1 MMTGSTERM
10 PMPTSTVTPSES
22 CRASAAE
29 EALLA
34 ELRRAEPASFCA
46 MLLDRVARTPDAE
59 AYRHPDSAGAWHSQT
74 WAATGTAVTEIAAG
88 LLDLGLRPQERVAI
102 LAGTR
107 TEWIEADFGVMC
119 AGGATTT
126 VYPTSSPAEVAHIL
140 ADSAS
145 RFAVVEQA
153 GQLAKV
159 FVAGSPVEYAV
170 LVDGA
175 PADDDARVLTLAAL
189 RARGR
194 QLLAATPAA
203 VTEACAAIR
212 PDDLATLIYTS
223 GTTGLPKGV
232 RVSHRSWIYQ
242 GLAIQAMGFLRPD
255 DLGYLWL
262 PLAHAF
268 GKALLSCQLSVG
280 FAFAVDGDVGR
291 LVERLPVVRPTI
303 IPAVPR
309 IFEKV
314 YAGVLATVRDGNP
327 VTARLFGWG
336 IGVGVRMSRLRRQG
350 RRPGPV
356 LAAQH
361 RIADRLV
368 LARVRERFG
377 GRLRFFISGA
387 AALSTEIAEWFD
399 AVGLPVLEGYGLTE
413 TCATTF
419 FNRPGRPEYGTVG
432 LPLPGTRVALAED
445 GEILVQGPG
454 VMQGYHRAPEATAD
468 ALADGWLRTGDI
480 GAVTAAGS
488 LRITDRKKDLIKTS
502 NGKYVAPQTIEA
514 RFKGICPL
522 ASQIVVHGEG
532 RKYVTALIDLDPDAV
547 RGWAA
552 RHGLGDAGY
561 ARITRSPQLT
571 EAVGACIEQLN
582 ATLAP
587 WETIKKFLVLDHHLA
602 VEGGDLTPSLK
613 VRRRV
618 VETRY
623 ADLLDTLYPAPA

>member
-1 MMTGSTERM
+1 
-10 PMPTSTVTPSES
+10 MPTSTVTASTS
-22 CRASAAE
+22 CHASTAE
-29 EALLA
+29 EDLLA
-34 ELRRAEPASFCA
+34 ELQRTEPASFGA
-46 MLLDRVARTPDAE
+46 MFLDRVARTPEAE
-59 AYRHPDSAGAWHSQT
+59 AYRRPGAGPDWRSQS
-74 WAATGTAVTEIAAG
+74 WAETGTAVTEIAAG
-88 LLDLGLRPQERVAI
+88 LLGLGLRPQERVAI
-102 LAGTR
+102 MAGTR

-126 VYPTSSPAEVAHIL
+126 VYPTGSPAEVAHIL

-153 GQLAKV
+153 AQLGRVLTAE
-159 FVAGSPVEYAV
+159 SPVEHAV
-170 LVDGA
+170 LIDGTA
-175 PADDDARVLTLAAL
+175 PDDDPRVLTLGAL
-189 RARGR
+189 RAAGR
-194 QLLAATPAA
+194 ELLAARPEA
-203 VTEACAAIR
+203 VREACAAIG

-232 RVSHRSWIYQ
+232 RVTHRSWVYQ
-242 GLAIQAMGFLRPD
+242 GLAIRAMGFLHPS

-291 LVERLPVVRPTI
+291 LVARLPVVRPTI
-303 IPAVPR
+303 VPAVPR

-314 YAGVLATVRDGNP
+314 YAGVLATVREGNP

-336 IGVGVRMSRLRRQG
+336 IGVGLRMSRARRQG
-350 RRPGPV
+350 RRPGAL

-361 RIADRLV
+361 RVADRLV
-368 LARVRERFG
+368 LARVRSRFG

-432 LPLPGTRVALAED
+432 RPLPGTRVALAGD
-445 GEILVQGPG
+445 GEILVRGAG
-454 VMQGYHRAPEATAD
+454 VMQGYHGRPAETAD
-468 ALADGWLRTGDI
+468 ALAGGWLHTGDI
-480 GAVTAAGS
+480 GEITAAGS

-502 NGKYVAPQTIEA
+502 TGKYVAPQTIEA

-522 ASQIVVHGEG
+522 AGQILVHGEG
-532 RKYVTALIDLDPDAV
+532 RKYITALIDLDPDAV
-547 RGWAA
+547 AGWAA
-552 RHGLGDAGY
+552 RHGLGDADY
-561 ARITRSPQLT
+561 AAIVRSPQLT
-571 EAVGACIEQLN
+571 AALSACVDELN

-587 WETIKKFLVLDHHLA
+587 WETIKKFAVLDHHLA

-613 VRRRV
+613 VRRRS
-618 VETRY
+618 VEQRY
-623 ADLLDTLYPAPA
+623 AGLIDSLYPAT

>member
-1 MMTGSTERM
+1 MH
-10 PMPTSTVTPSES
+10 MPTSTVTASTS
-22 CRASAAE
+22 CRASTAE
-29 EALLA
+29 ETRLA
-34 ELRRAEPASFCA
+34 ELRRTEPASFGA
-46 MLLDRVARTPDAE
+46 MFLDRVARTPEAE
-59 AYRHPDSAGAWHSQT
+59 AYRLLDSRGAWRSQT
-74 WAATGTAVTEIAAG
+74 WAETGTAVTEIAAG
-88 LLDLGLRPQERVAI
+88 LLHLGLRAQERVAI

-126 VYPTSSPAEVAHIL
+126 VYPSSSAAEVTHIL
-140 ADSAS
+140 TDSAS
-145 RFAVVEQA
+145 RFAVVEHP

-159 FVAGSPVEYAV
+159 FAAGSPVEHAV
-170 LVDGA
+170 LIDGT
-175 PADDDARVLTLAAL
+175 PEGDGDSRVLTLAEL

-194 QLLAATPAA
+194 ELLAAKPA
-203 VTEACAAIR
+203 VVGEACAAIR
-212 PDDLATLIYTS
+212 VDDLATLIYTS

-232 RVSHRSWIYQ
+232 RVTHHSWIYQ
-242 GLAIQAMGFLRPD
+242 GLAIQAMGFVHPG

-314 YAGVLATVRDGNP
+314 YAGVLATARTGNP

-336 IGVGVRMSRLRRQG
+336 IGVGVRVSRLRRRG
-350 RRPGPV
+350 ERPGRL
-356 LAAQH
+356 LAVQH

-368 LARVRERFG
+368 LARIRSRFG

-387 AALSTEIAEWFD
+387 AALSTEIGEWFD

-419 FNRPGRPEYGTVG
+419 FNRPGSPEYGTVG
-432 LPLPGTRVALAED
+432 LPLPGTAVALADD
-445 GEILVQGPG
+445 GEILVRGPG
-454 VMQGYHRAPEATAD
+454 VMQGYHDAPEATAA
-468 ALADGWLRTGDI
+468 ALAGGWLHTGDI
-480 GAVTAAGS
+480 GEITAAGS

-522 ASQIVVHGEG
+522 AGQIVVHGEG
-532 RKYVTALIDLDPDAV
+532 RKYITALIDLDPDAV

-552 RHGLGDAGY
+552 RHGLGDADY

-571 EAVGACIEQLN
+571 EAVSGCIEQLN

-613 VRRRV
+613 VRRRA

-623 ADLLDTLYPAPA
+623 ADLLDSLYPAGPPSQ

>member
-1 MMTGSTERM
+1 
-10 PMPTSTVTPSES
+10 MPTSTVTPSES

-34 ELRRAEPASFCA
+34 ELRRAEPASFGA
-46 MLLDRVARTPDAE
+46 MLLDRVARTPADE

-159 FVAGSPVEYAV
+159 FVAGSPVEYAI

-175 PADDDARVLTLAAL
+175 PADDDARVLTVAAL

-336 IGVGVRMSRLRRQG
+336 IGVGVRTSRLRRQG
-350 RRPGPV
+350 RRPGPI

-454 VMQGYHRAPEATAD
+454 VMQGYHRSPEATAD
-468 ALADGWLRTGDI
+468 ALAGGWLRTGDI

-571 EAVGACIEQLN
+571 KAVGACVEQLN

-587 WETIKKFLVLDHHLA
+587 WETIKKFLILDHHLA

-618 VETRY
+618 VEARY

>member
-1 MMTGSTERM
+1 
-10 PMPTSTVTPSES
+10 MPTSTVTPSES

-34 ELRRAEPASFCA
+34 ELRRAEPASFGA
-46 MLLDRVARTPDAE
+46 MLLDRVARTPADE

-159 FVAGSPVEYAV
+159 FVAGSPVEYAI

-175 PADDDARVLTLAAL
+175 PADDDARVLTVAAL

-336 IGVGVRMSRLRRQG
+336 IGVGVRTSRLRRQG
-350 RRPGPV
+350 RRPGPI

-432 LPLPGTRVALAED
+432 LPLPGARVALAED

-454 VMQGYHRAPEATAD
+454 VMQGYHRSPEATAD
-468 ALADGWLRTGDI
+468 ALAGGWLRTGDI

-571 EAVGACIEQLN
+571 EAVGACVEQLN

-587 WETIKKFLVLDHHLA
+587 WETIKKFLILDHHLA

-618 VETRY
+618 VEARY

>member
-1 MMTGSTERM
+1 
-10 PMPTSTVTPSES
+10 MPTSPTASTS
-22 CRASAAE
+22 CRAPAAE
-29 EALLA
+29 ETALL
-34 ELRRAEPASFCA
+34 ELRRAEPESFGA
-46 MLLDRVARTPDAE
+46 MFLDRVARTPAVE
-59 AYRHPDSAGAWHSQT
+59 AYRRLDGSGTWQSQT
-74 WAATGTAVTEIAAG
+74 WAETGTAVTEIAAG

-126 VYPTSSPAEVAHIL
+126 VYPTGTPTEVAHIL
-140 ADSAS
+140 EDSAS

-153 GQLAKV
+153 GQLGKV
-159 FVAGSPVEYAV
+159 LAAGSPVAHAV
-170 LVDGA
+170 LIDGT
-175 PADDDARVLTLAAL
+175 PPDDDPRVLTLAAL

-194 QLLAATPAA
+194 KLLAAKPTA

-212 PDDLATLIYTS
+212 PGDLATLIYTS

-232 RVSHRSWIYQ
+232 RVTHHSWIYQ
-242 GLAIQAMGFLRPD
+242 GLAIQAMGFLHPD

-314 YAGVLATVRDGNP
+314 YAGVLATVRGGSP
-327 VTARLFGWG
+327 VAARLFGWG
-336 IGVGVRMSRLRRQG
+336 IGVGVRVALLRRQG
-350 RRPGPV
+350 RHPGRI

-368 LARVRERFG
+368 LSRIRDRFG

-432 LPLPGTRVALAED
+432 LPLPGTDVALAED
-445 GEILVQGPG
+445 GEILVRGPG
-454 VMQGYHRAPEATAD
+454 VMRGYHNAPEATAET
-468 ALADGWLRTGDI
+468 LTDGWLRTGDI
-480 GAVTAAGS
+480 GAITAAGS

-522 ASQIVVHGEG
+522 ASQIVVHGDG
-532 RKYVTALIDLDPDAV
+532 RKYISALIDLDPDAV
-547 RGWAA
+547 AGWAV
-552 RHGLGDAGY
+552 RHGLGDTEY
-561 ARITRSPQLT
+561 AEITRSPQLT
-571 EAVGACIEQLN
+571 EAVGACVDQLN

-587 WETIKKFLVLDHHLA
+587 WETIKKFLILDHHLA
-602 VEGGDLTPSLK
+602 VEDGQLTPSLK
-613 VRRRV
+613 VRRRA
-618 VETRY
+618 VEQRY
-623 ADLLDTLYPAPA
+623 AGLLDALY

>member
-1 MMTGSTERM
+1 MSNKPVPAAPE
-10 PMPTSTVTPSES
+10 
-22 CRASAAE
+22 CRAPAAE
-29 EALLA
+29 DARLA
-34 ELRRAEPASFCA
+34 ELRRTEPASFGA
-46 MLLDRVARTPDAE
+46 MFLDRVARTPGAE
-59 AYRHPDSAGAWHSQT
+59 AYRRPGPGDTWQSQT

-88 LLDLGLRPQERVAI
+88 LLALGLRPQERVAI
-102 LAGTR
+102 MSGTR

-126 VYPTSSPAEVAHIL
+126 VYPTGTAEEVAHIL
-140 ADSAS
+140 TDSAS

-153 GQLAKV
+153 GQLGKV
-159 FVAGSPVEYAV
+159 LAAGTPVEHAV
-170 LVDGA
+170 LIDGE
-175 PADDDARVLTLAAL
+175 PAGGDPRVLTLAAL
-189 RARGR
+189 RAAGR
-194 QLLAATPAA
+194 ELLAAKPDA
-203 VTEACAAIR
+203 VTAACAAIR

-232 RVSHRSWIYQ
+232 RVAHRSWIYQ
-242 GLAIQAMGFLRPD
+242 GLAIEAMGFLRPD

-291 LVERLPVVRPTI
+291 LVERLPAVRPTI

-314 YAGVLATVRDGNP
+314 YAGVLATVRDGGP

-336 IGVGVRMSRLRRQG
+336 VGVGARAARARRQG
-350 RRPGPV
+350 RRPGPL

-361 RIADRLV
+361 RLADRLV
-368 LARVRERFG
+368 LARIRARFG

-432 LPLPGTRVALAED
+432 RPLPGTRVTLAAD
-445 GEILVQGPG
+445 GEILVRGPG
-454 VMQGYHRAPEATAD
+454 VMQAYHHLPAATAETVT
-468 ALADGWLRTGDI
+468 DGWLHTGDI
-480 GAVTAAGS
+480 GTITEAGS
-488 LRITDRKKDLIKTS
+488 LRLTDRKKDLIKTS

-522 ASQIVVHGEG
+522 AGQIVVHGDG
-532 RKYVTALIDLDPDAV
+532 RKYITALIDLDPDAV

-552 RHGLGDAGY
+552 QHGLGDAAHPEISRSAALLEAMTGY
-561 ARITRSPQLT
+561 VDR
-571 EAVGACIEQLN
+571 LN

-587 WETIKKFLVLDHHLA
+587 WETIKKFQILDHPLA

-613 VRRRV
+613 VRRRA

-623 ADLLDTLYPAPA
+623 AHLLDALYPTG

>member
-1 MMTGSTERM
+1 M
-10 PMPTSTVTPSES
+10 PSNPGTA
-22 CRASAAE
+22 CRAPDAE
-29 EALLA
+29 ESLLA
-34 ELRRAEPASFCA
+34 ELQRTEPGSFGA
-46 MLLDRVARTPDAE
+46 MFLDRVARTPRAE
-59 AYRHPDSAGAWHSQT
+59 AYRRPGPDGTWRSQT
-74 WAATGTAVTEIAAG
+74 WAETGTAATEIAAG
-88 LLDLGLRPQERVAI
+88 LLALGLRPQDRVAI

-126 VYPTSSPAEVAHIL
+126 VYPTGSAEEVAHIL
-140 ADSAS
+140 RDSAS

-153 GQLAKV
+153 GHLAKV
-159 FVAGSPVEYAV
+159 LAAGSPVEHAV
-170 LVDGA
+170 LVDGS
-175 PADDDARVLTLAAL
+175 PPGDDPRVLTLAGL
-189 RARGR
+189 RAGGR
-194 QLLAATPAA
+194 DLLAADPEA
-203 VTEACAAIR
+203 VTRACAATG

-232 RVSHRSWIYQ
+232 RVAHRSWVYQ
-242 GLAIQAMGFLRPD
+242 GLAIEAMGFLHPD

-280 FAFAVDGDVGR
+280 FAFAVDGDVSR
-291 LVERLPVVRPTI
+291 LVARLPEVRPTI

-314 YAGVLATVRDGNP
+314 YAGVLATVREGSP
-327 VTARLFGWG
+327 VTARLFRWG
-336 IGVGVRMSRLRRQG
+336 LGVGLRMSRARRSGQ
-350 RRPGPV
+350 RPG
-356 LAAQH
+356 LLLTAQH

-368 LARVRERFG
+368 LARIRARFG

-432 LPLPGTRVALAED
+432 RPLPGTRVTLAED
-445 GEILVQGPG
+445 GEILVRGPG
-454 VMQGYHRAPEATAD
+454 VMQAYHDLPEATA
-468 ALADGWLRTGDI
+468 ATMTDGWLHTGDI
-480 GAVTAAGS
+480 GAITEAGS
-488 LRITDRKKDLIKTS
+488 LTITDRKKDLIKTS

-522 ASQIVVHGEG
+522 ASQIVVHGDG
-532 RKYVTALIDLDPDAV
+532 RKYITALIDLDPETA
-547 RGWAA
+547 RAWAD
-552 RHGLGDAGY
+552 RHGLGAAGY
-561 ARITRSPQLT
+561 PELTASPALI
-571 EAVGACIEQLN
+571 EAVSGYVDQLN

-587 WETIKKFLVLDHHLA
+587 WETIKKFRILDHHLV
-602 VEGGDLTPSLK
+602 VEDGNLTPSLK
-613 VRRRV
+613 VRRRA

-623 ADLLDTLYPAPA
+623 ADLLDALYPG

>member
-1 MMTGSTERM
+1 
-10 PMPTSTVTPSES
+10 MPTSTVTASTS
-22 CRASAAE
+22 CRASTAE

-34 ELRRAEPASFCA
+34 ELRRTEPASFGA
-46 MLLDRVARTPDAE
+46 MFLDRVSRTPDAE
-59 AYRHPDSAGAWHSQT
+59 AYRRPDSQGAWRSQS
-74 WAATGTAVTEIAAG
+74 WAETGTAVTEIAAG
-88 LLDLGLRPQERVAI
+88 LLGLGLRAQERVAI

-107 TEWIEADFGVMC
+107 TAWIEADFGVMC

-126 VYPTSSPAEVAHIL
+126 VYPSSSAAEVTHIL
-140 ADSAS
+140 TDSAS
-145 RFAVVEQA
+145 RFAVVEHA

-159 FVAGSPVEYAV
+159 FAAGSPVEYAV
-170 LVDGA
+170 LIDGA
-175 PADDDARVLTLAAL
+175 PDDGDTRVLTLGDL

-194 QLLAATPAA
+194 ELLAAEPA
-203 VTEACAAIR
+203 VVREACAAIR
-212 PDDLATLIYTS
+212 AGDLATLIYTS

-232 RVSHRSWIYQ
+232 RVTHHSWIYQ
-242 GLAIQAMGFLRPD
+242 GLAIQAMGFLDPD

-314 YAGVLATVRDGNP
+314 YAGVLATVQNGNP
-327 VTARLFGWG
+327 ATARLFTWG
-336 IGVGVRMSRLRRQG
+336 IGVGLRVSRLRRQG
-350 RRPGPV
+350 ERPGRV
-356 LAAQH
+356 LAVQH

-368 LARVRERFG
+368 LARIRSRFG

-387 AALSTEIAEWFD
+387 AALSTEIGEWFD

-419 FNRPGRPEYGTVG
+419 FNRPGSPEYGTVG
-432 LPLPGTRVALAED
+432 LPLPGTAVALAED
-445 GEILVQGPG
+445 GEILVRGPG
-454 VMQGYHRAPEATAD
+454 VMQGYHDAPGATAET
-468 ALADGWLRTGDI
+468 LAGGWLHTGDI
-480 GAVTAAGS
+480 GEITAAGS

-522 ASQIVVHGEG
+522 ASQIVVHGDG
-532 RKYVTALIDLDPDAV
+532 RKYITALIDLDPDAV

-552 RHGLGDAGY
+552 RHGLGGADY

-571 EAVGACIEQLN
+571 EAVGGYVEQLN

-613 VRRRV
+613 VRRRA

-623 ADLLDTLYPAPA
+623 AGLLDSLYPAGSPNQ

>member
-1 MMTGSTERM
+1 VIASTA
-10 PMPTSTVTPSES
+10 
-22 CRASAAE
+22 CRAPAAE
-29 EALLA
+29 ETLLA
-34 ELRRAEPASFCA
+34 QLQRAEPASYGA
-46 MLLDRVARTPDAE
+46 MFLDRVARTPQAE
-59 AYRHPDSAGAWHSQT
+59 AYRRPGPEGAWRSQT
-74 WAATGTAVTEIAAG
+74 WAETGTAATEIAAG
-88 LLDLGLRPQERVAI
+88 LLALGLRPQERVAI
-102 LAGTR
+102 LSRTR
-107 TEWIEADFGVMC
+107 TEWIEADFGIMC

-126 VYPTSSPAEVAHIL
+126 VYPTGSAEEVAHIL
-140 ADSAS
+140 TDSAS

-153 GQLAKV
+153 GQLGKV
-159 FVAGSPVEYAV
+159 LAAGSPVEHAV
-170 LVDGA
+170 LIDGE
-175 PADDDARVLTLAAL
+175 PGDDPRALTLAAL
-189 RARGR
+189 RAGGR
-194 QLLAATPAA
+194 ELLAAQPQA
-203 VTEACAAIR
+203 VTEACAAIG

-232 RVSHRSWIYQ
+232 RVAHRSWIYQ
-242 GLAIQAMGFLRPD
+242 GLAIEAMGILGPD

-336 IGVGVRMSRLRRQG
+336 TGVGLRVARLRRQG
-350 RRPGPV
+350 REPGGL
-356 LAAQH
+356 LAVQH

-368 LARVRERFG
+368 LSRVRARFG

-419 FNRPGRPEYGTVG
+419 FNRPGRPEYGSVG
-432 LPLPGTRVALAED
+432 LPLPGTLVALAED
-445 GEILVQGPG
+445 GEILVRGPG
-454 VMQGYHRAPEATAD
+454 VMQAYHHLPEATA
-468 ALADGWLRTGDI
+468 ATMPDGWLRTGDI
-480 GAVTAAGS
+480 GAITEAGS
-488 LRITDRKKDLIKTS
+488 LVLTDRKKDLIKTS

-514 RFKGICPL
+514 RFKGICAL
-522 ASQIVVHGEG
+522 AGHIVVHGER

-552 RHGLGDAGY
+552 QHNLSNLGY
-561 ARITRSPQLT
+561 AELTRSPALL
-571 EAVGACIEQLN
+571 EAVGADVEKLN

-587 WETIKKFLVLDHHLA
+587 WETIKKFHILDHHLT
-602 VEGGDLTPSLK
+602 VENGDLTPSLK

-618 VETRY
+618 VEDRY
-623 ADLLDTLYPAPA
+623 GDLLDTLYPAAG

>member
-1 MMTGSTERM
+1 MLSHPVTAA
-10 PMPTSTVTPSES
+10 PT
-22 CRASAAE
+22 CRAPGAE
-29 EALLA
+29 DALLKQ
-34 ELRRAEPASFCA
+34 LQRTEPASFGA
-46 MLLDRVARTPDAE
+46 MFLDRVARTPQAE
-59 AYRHPDSAGAWHSQT
+59 AYRRPGPGAAWRSQT
-74 WAATGTAVTEIAAG
+74 WAETGTAATEIAAG
-88 LLDLGLRPQERVAI
+88 LIALGLRPQERVAI
-102 LAGTR
+102 FSGTR

-126 VYPTSSPAEVAHIL
+126 VYPTGSADEVAHIL

-145 RFAVVEQA
+145 RFAVVERA
-153 GQLAKV
+153 GQLSRVLA
-159 FVAGSPVEYAV
+159 AGSPVEHAV
-170 LVDGA
+170 LIDGT
-175 PADDDARVLTLAAL
+175 PADDDPRVLTMSTL

-194 QLLAATPAA
+194 ALLAAKPQVVA
-203 VTEACAAIR
+203 EACAAIR

-232 RVSHRSWIYQ
+232 RVAHRSWIYQ
-242 GLAIQAMGFLRPD
+242 GLAIDAMGFLHPD

-314 YAGVLATVRDGNP
+314 YAGVLATVRDGSP
-327 VTARLFGWG
+327 VTARLFSWAT
-336 IGVGVRMSRLRRQG
+336 GVGARVAGLRRQG
-350 RRPGPV
+350 RQPRP
-356 LAAQH
+356 LLRAEH

-368 LARVRERFG
+368 LARVRARFG

-387 AALSTEIAEWFD
+387 AALSTEIAQWFD

-445 GEILVQGPG
+445 GEILVRGPG
-454 VMQGYHRAPEATAD
+454 VMQAYHNLPEVTAETMT
-468 ALADGWLRTGDI
+468 DGWLHTGDI
-480 GAVTAAGS
+480 GAVTDAGS

-532 RKYVTALIDLDPDAV
+532 RKYITALIDLDPDAV
-547 RGWAA
+547 RTWAA
-552 RHGLGDAGY
+552 QHGLSDAGY
-561 ARITRSPQLT
+561 AELTGSPALT
-571 EAVGACIEQLN
+571 EAVSASVHQLN

-618 VETRY
+618 VEARY
-623 ADLLDTLYPAPA
+623 AGLLDSLYPPAT

>member
-1 MMTGSTERM
+1 
-10 PMPTSTVTPSES
+10 MPTSTVTPSES

-34 ELRRAEPASFCA
+34 ELRRAEPASFGA
-46 MLLDRVARTPDAE
+46 MLLDRVARTPADE

-159 FVAGSPVEYAV
+159 FVAGSPVEYAI

-175 PADDDARVLTLAAL
+175 PADDDARVLTVAAL

-336 IGVGVRMSRLRRQG
+336 IGVGVRTSRLRRQG
-350 RRPGPV
+350 RRPGPI

-454 VMQGYHRAPEATAD
+454 VMQGYHRSPEATAD
-468 ALADGWLRTGDI
+468 ALAGGWLRTGDI

-571 EAVGACIEQLN
+571 EAVGACVEQLN

-587 WETIKKFLVLDHHLA
+587 WETIKKFLILDHHLA

-618 VETRY
+618 VEARY

>member
-1 MMTGSTERM
+1 
-10 PMPTSTVTPSES
+10 MPTSPKASTS
-22 CRASAAE
+22 CRAPAAE
-29 EALLA
+29 EGALR
-34 ELRRAEPASFCA
+34 ELRRAEPESFGA
-46 MLLDRVARTPDAE
+46 MFLDRVARTPAVE
-59 AYRHPDSAGAWHSQT
+59 AYRRLDGRGAWQSQT
-74 WAATGTAVTEIAAG
+74 WAETGTAVTEIAAG

-140 ADSAS
+140 GDSAS

-153 GQLAKV
+153 GQLGKV
-159 FVAGSPVEYAV
+159 LAEGSPIAYAV
-170 LVDGA
+170 LIDGT
-175 PADDDARVLTLAAL
+175 PPDDDPRVLTLAAL

-194 QLLAATPAA
+194 ELLAAKPAA

-212 PDDLATLIYTS
+212 PGDLATLIYTS

-232 RVSHRSWIYQ
+232 RVTHHSWIYQ
-242 GLAIQAMGFLRPD
+242 GLAIEAMGFLHPD

-262 PLAHAF
+262 PLSHAF

-314 YAGVLATVRDGNP
+314 YAGVLATVRSGSP

-336 IGVGVRMSRLRRQG
+336 LGVGVRVSTLRRQG
-350 RRPGPV
+350 RRPGRI

-368 LARVRERFG
+368 LSRVRDRFG

-432 LPLPGTRVALAED
+432 LPLPGTDVALAED
-445 GEILVQGPG
+445 GEILVRGPG
-454 VMQGYHRAPEATAD
+454 VMRAYHNAPEATAET
-468 ALADGWLRTGDI
+468 LADGWLRTGDI
-480 GAVTAAGS
+480 GAITAAGS

-522 ASQIVVHGEG
+522 AGQIVVHGDG
-532 RKYVTALIDLDPDAV
+532 RKYISALIDLDPDAV
-547 RGWAA
+547 AGWAA
-552 RHGLGDAGY
+552 RHGLGDAGF
-561 ARITRSPQLT
+561 ADIARSPQLT
-571 EAVGACIEQLN
+571 EAVGACVEQLN

-587 WETIKKFLVLDHHLA
+587 WETIKKFVILDHHLA
-602 VEGGDLTPSLK
+602 VEDGQLTPSLK
-613 VRRRV
+613 VRRRA
-618 VETRY
+618 VEERY
-623 ADLLDTLYPAPA
+623 AGLLDALY

>member
-1 MMTGSTERM
+1 
-10 PMPTSTVTPSES
+10 MPTSTVTASTS

-34 ELRRAEPASFCA
+34 ELRRAEPASFGA
-46 MLLDRVARTPDAE
+46 MFLDRVARTPHAE
-59 AYRHPDSAGAWHSQT
+59 AYRRPDDRGAWRSQT
-74 WAATGTAVTEIAAG
+74 WAETGTAVSEIAAG
-88 LLDLGLRPQERVAI
+88 LLELGLRPQERVAI

-107 TEWIEADFGVMC
+107 TAWIEADFGVMC

-140 ADSAS
+140 TDSAS
-145 RFAVVEQA
+145 RFAVVEQPE
-153 GQLAKV
+153 QLAPV
-159 FVAGSPVEYAV
+159 RGAGSPVEYAV
-170 LVDGA
+170 LIDGV
-175 PADDDARVLTLAAL
+175 PPGDDDRVLTLATL
-189 RARGR
+189 RERGR
-194 QLLAATPAA
+194 RRLAADPAT
-203 VTEACAAIR
+203 VTRACAAVR

-232 RVSHRSWIYQ
+232 RVTHRSWTYQ

-280 FAFAVDGDVGR
+280 FPFAVDGDVGR

-314 YAGVLATVRDGNP
+314 YAGVLATVRDGHP
-327 VTARLFGWG
+327 LTARLFGWG
-336 IGVGVRMSRLRRQG
+336 IGIGVEVARLRRQG
-350 RRPGPV
+350 QRPG
-356 LAAQH
+356 LLLSARH
-361 RIADRLV
+361 RVADRLV
-368 LARVRERFG
+368 LARIRSRFG

-432 LPLPGTRVALAED
+432 LPLPGTGVALAED
-445 GEILVQGPG
+445 GEILVRGPG
-454 VMQGYHRAPEATAD
+454 VMQGYHGAPEATAG
-468 ALADGWLRTGDI
+468 ALTGGWLHTGDI
-480 GAVTAAGS
+480 GTVTAAGS
-488 LRITDRKKDLIKTS
+488 LRLTDRKKDLIKTS
-502 NGKYVAPQTIEA
+502 TGKYVAPQTIEA

-552 RHGLGDAGY
+552 RHGLGAAGY
-561 ARITRSPQLT
+561 AEITRSPQLT
-571 EAVGACIEQLN
+571 AAVGGYVEQLN

-587 WETIKKFLVLDHHLA
+587 WETIKKFAVLDHHLA

-623 ADLLDTLYPAPA
+623 ADLLDSLYPG